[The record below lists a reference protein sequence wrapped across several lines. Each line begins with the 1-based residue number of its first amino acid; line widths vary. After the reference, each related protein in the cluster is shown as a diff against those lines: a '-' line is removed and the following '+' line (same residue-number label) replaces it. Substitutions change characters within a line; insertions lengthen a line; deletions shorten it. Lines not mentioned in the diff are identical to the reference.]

1 MTTYI
6 KCSIMLLVAI
16 TVFYNKE
23 RENMS
28 KAIKKIK
35 HQLSN
40 ANSDL
45 DKGQLELE
53 TLDSDLNLLIDY
65 LKVKEQVKDL
75 FEKVSD
81 EVEKLGG
88 DDEEQIQ
95 TRVRNRKGKW
105 GVSEEF
111 GTLKQYLYYIM
122 EKYPETRN
130 SDNVLYFTILQEM
143 GAHTLEEAK
152 SLNIN
157 LISIHKVRQVIQ
169 NKEGLYLA
177 DTEVKSNRWKR
188 SSEIRE
194 YMRGGK

>member
-1 MTTYI
+1 
-6 KCSIMLLVAI
+6 MLLVAI

-152 SLNIN
+152 
-157 LISIHKVRQVIQ
+157 
-169 NKEGLYLA
+169 
-177 DTEVKSNRWKR
+177 
-188 SSEIRE
+188 
-194 YMRGGK
+194 

>member
-23 RENMS
+23 REDMS

-53 TLDSDLNLLIDY
+53 TSDSDLNLLIDY
-65 LKVKEQVKDL
+65 LKVKEQVKYL

>member
-1 MTTYI
+1 
-6 KCSIMLLVAI
+6 
-16 TVFYNKE
+16 
-23 RENMS
+23 MS

-53 TLDSDLNLLIDY
+53 TSDADLNLLIDY

-130 SDNVLYFTILQEM
+130 SDNVLYFTIL
-143 GAHTLEEAK
+143 LEEAK